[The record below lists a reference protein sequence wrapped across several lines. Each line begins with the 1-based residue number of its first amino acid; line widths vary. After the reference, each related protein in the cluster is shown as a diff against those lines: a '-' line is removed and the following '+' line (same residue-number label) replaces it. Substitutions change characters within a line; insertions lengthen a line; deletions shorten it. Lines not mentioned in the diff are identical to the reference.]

1 MLCSCSNDEQ
11 GNGLCV
17 RYRHDIIASPEH
29 PVWLCEYAGEDF
41 PIAPTENVSGI
52 PLGHLMYGCEY
63 VKHNG
68 QTVRRAPTKHLMGM
82 AMYLCLLNIYF
93 ITSVGVQV
101 CDRRPSVRR
110 VLWLTMHN
118 KLLQD

>member
-1 MLCSCSNDEQ
+1 
-11 GNGLCV
+11 
-17 RYRHDIIASPEH
+17 
-29 PVWLCEYAGEDF
+29 
-41 PIAPTENVSGI
+41 
-52 PLGHLMYGCEY
+52 
-63 VKHNG
+63 
-68 QTVRRAPTKHLMGM
+68 
-82 AMYLCLLNIYF
+82 LLNIGF

>member
-1 MLCSCSNDEQ
+1 MFGMKMVGGDVVYSKGSSSHSPWLFMLGFAYLPLVSSWICPPS
-11 GNGLCV
+11 V
-17 RYRHDIIASPEH
+17 FKSP
-29 PVWLCEYAGEDF
+29 AF
-41 PIAPTENVSGI
+41 ST
-52 PLGHLMYGCEY
+52 LM
-63 VKHNG
+63 
-68 QTVRRAPTKHLMGM
+68 RLFMD
-82 AMYLCLLNIYF
+82 LLLNIYF

>member
-1 MLCSCSNDEQ
+1 MICRRVASLTSHV
-11 GNGLCV
+11 CV
-17 RYRHDIIASPEH
+17 DMVLLLLLLLLLLLNHRPTDRDNNYCHALRHFQRIAGFAITLYYHH
-29 PVWLCEYAGEDF
+29 PAGYF
-41 PIAPTENVSGI
+41 F
-52 PLGHLMYGCEY
+52 
-63 VKHNG
+63 
-68 QTVRRAPTKHLMGM
+68 
-82 AMYLCLLNIYF
+82 LLNIYF